1 MNKTVKALLLVGASV
16 AGIILVKK
24 VVEKRT
30 AEAEKTEKEIDDQEV
45 SEKLTKEKVLEKAND
60 IGMKVNNF
68 VIDNPDVISLA
79 GYAIQ
84 VIGVAGTILGLVG
97 EIKEIKSKNELNS
110 KLDRIEKKID
120 LTMNEVLITEVDTY
134 TASKILYE
142 MAGMGTKQKL
152 MAKTREVKA

>member
-1 MNKTVKALLLVGASV
+1 MNKTVKTLLLAGVAV

-24 VVEKRT
+24 VVENRA
-30 AEAEKTEKEIDDQEV
+30 AEAEKTKNETDDQEV
-45 SEKLTKEKVLEKAND
+45 SEKLTKEKVLEKVNI

-84 VIGVAGTILGLVG
+84 VVGVAGTILGLVG
-97 EIKEIKSKNELNS
+97 EIKEFKSKNELNS

-120 LTMNEVLITEVDTY
+120 VTMQGVQIMSADTY
-134 TASKILYE
+134 MVAKILYE
-142 MAGMGTKQKL
+142 MNTKQKF

>member
-1 MNKTVKALLLVGASV
+1 MNKTVKTLLLVGAAV

-30 AEAEKTEKEIDDQEV
+30 AEAEKTEKGTDDQEV
-45 SEKLTKEKVLEKAND
+45 SEKLTKEKVLEKVNV

-68 VIDNPDVISLA
+68 VIDNPDVVSLA

-97 EIKEIKSKNELNS
+97 EIKEIKTKNELNS

-120 LTMNEVLITEVDTY
+120 VTMQGVQNTEVDTY
-134 TASKILYE
+134 MAAKILYE
-142 MAGMGTKQKL
+142 MDTKQKF

>member
-1 MNKTVKALLLVGASV
+1 MNKTVKTLLIAGAAV

-30 AEAEKTEKEIDDQEV
+30 SEAEKTENGTDDQEV
-45 SEKLTKEKVLEKAND
+45 SEGLTKKKVLEKANV

-120 LTMNEVLITEVDTY
+120 VTMHDVQIMEVDTY
-134 TASKILYE
+134 MAAKILYE
-142 MAGMGTKQKL
+142 MDTKQKF
-152 MAKTREVKA
+152 MAKTREVKV

>member
-1 MNKTVKALLLVGASV
+1 MNKTVKTLLLVGVAV
-16 AGIILVKK
+16 AGVILVKK
-24 VVEKRT
+24 VVENRA
-30 AEAEKTEKEIDDQEV
+30 AEAEKTEKGTDDQEV
-45 SEKLTKEKVLEKAND
+45 SEKLTKEKVLEKVNV

-97 EIKEIKSKNELNS
+97 EIKEIKTKNELNS

-120 LTMNEVLITEVDTY
+120 VTMHGVQIMEVDTY
-134 TASKILYE
+134 MVAKILCE
-142 MAGMGTKQKL
+142 MNNTKQKF

>member
-1 MNKTVKALLLVGASV
+1 MNKTVKTLLLVGAAV

-24 VVEKRT
+24 VVEKKA
-30 AEAEKTEKEIDDQEV
+30 AEAEKTENETDDQEA
-45 SEKLTKEKVLEKAND
+45 SEGLTKEKVLEKVNV

-97 EIKEIKSKNELNS
+97 EIKEIKTKNELNS

-120 LTMNEVLITEVDTY
+120 VTMHGVQNTEVDTY
-134 TASKILYE
+134 MVAKILYE
-142 MAGMGTKQKL
+142 MNNTKQKF
-152 MAKTREVKA
+152 MEKTREVKA

>member
-1 MNKTVKALLLVGASV
+1 MNKTVKTLLLAGVAV

-24 VVEKRT
+24 VVEKKS
-30 AEAEKTEKEIDDQEV
+30 AEAEKTENETEDQEA
-45 SEKLTKEKVLEKAND
+45 SEGLTKEKVLEKVNV

-120 LTMNEVLITEVDTY
+120 VTMHDVQIMEVDTY
-134 TASKILYE
+134 MAAKILYE
-142 MAGMGTKQKL
+142 MDTKQKF
-152 MAKTREVKA
+152 MTKTREVKA

>member
-1 MNKTVKALLLVGASV
+1 MNKTVKTLLLVGAAV

-30 AEAEKTEKEIDDQEV
+30 VEAEKTEEGTDDQEV
-45 SEKLTKEKVLEKAND
+45 SEKLTKEKVLEKVNV

-68 VIDNPDVISLA
+68 VIDNPDIISLA

-97 EIKEIKSKNELNS
+97 EIKEIKTKNELNS

-120 LTMNEVLITEVDTY
+120 VTLHDVQIMEVDTY
-134 TASKILYE
+134 MAAKILYE
-142 MAGMGTKQKL
+142 MDTKQKF

>member
-1 MNKTVKALLLVGASV
+1 MNKTVKTLLIAGAAV

-30 AEAEKTEKEIDDQEV
+30 VEAEKTENGTDDQEV
-45 SEKLTKEKVLEKAND
+45 SEKLTKEKVLEKVNV

-97 EIKEIKSKNELNS
+97 EIKEIKTKNELNY
-110 KLDRIEKKID
+110 KLDRIESKID
-120 LTMNEVLITEVDTY
+120 RTMHDVQIMEVDTY
-134 TASKILYE
+134 MAAKILYE
-142 MAGMGTKQKL
+142 MDTKQKF
-152 MAKTREVKA
+152 MTKTREAKV

>member
-1 MNKTVKALLLVGASV
+1 
-16 AGIILVKK
+16 
-24 VVEKRT
+24 
-30 AEAEKTEKEIDDQEV
+30 
-45 SEKLTKEKVLEKAND
+45 
-60 IGMKVNNF
+60 MKVNNF

-97 EIKEIKSKNELNS
+97 EIKEIKTKNELNS

-120 LTMNEVLITEVDTY
+120 VTMHGVQNTEVDTY
-134 TASKILYE
+134 MVAKILYE
-142 MAGMGTKQKL
+142 MNTKQKF

>member
-1 MNKTVKALLLVGASV
+1 MNKTVKTLLLVGAAV

-24 VVEKRT
+24 VVENRA
-30 AEAEKTEKEIDDQEV
+30 AEAEKTKNETDDQEV
-45 SEKLTKEKVLEKAND
+45 SEKLTKEKVLEKVNI

-84 VIGVAGTILGLVG
+84 VVGVAGTILGLVG
-97 EIKEIKSKNELNS
+97 EIKEFKSKNELNS

-120 LTMNEVLITEVDTY
+120 VTMQGVQIMSADTY
-134 TASKILYE
+134 MVAKILYE
-142 MAGMGTKQKL
+142 MNTKQKF